1 RAVRLRRAAAA
12 AIVVAPAGGLVGVG
26 VASLVG
32 RLAFGSARFGASP
45 AAAVV
50 WTVSSVAVGW
60 VVALATV
67 TVPAWRDAR
76 TVSVAA
82 ARADVGRQHRPLALR
97 LGLDG
102 WLLAGAGLVFWL
114 ASRSGYNLVLAP
126 EG

>member
-50 WTVSSVAVGW
+50 WAVSSVAGGW

-67 TVPAWRDAR
+67 TVPAWRGAR
-76 TVSVAA
+76 TGSVAA
-82 ARADVGRQHRPLALR
+82 ARADVGPRHRPLALR
-97 LGLDG
+97 LALDG
-102 WLLAGAGLVFWL
+102 GLVGGAGLVRSSS
-114 ASRSGYNLVLAP
+114 SRS
-126 EG
+126 